1 MKRCTA
7 IAECLYLLLPSAG
20 AFCALADILFGKMHL
35 QYLERAIPIDFLCY
49 TMYNLI
55 DTKISIKGCGLPGIR
70 KNKGVYIMGNKITII
85 GAGSVGAS
93 IANDMAVMNVAT
105 EIVLIDINQQ
115 KAFGEA
121 MDIYQGLSFGSPAI
135 VRPGDYED
143 AEGSDIVVI
152 TSGLPRKPGQTRLE
166 LAQTNVDI
174 LKSITPN
181 IVKHAPDAI
190 YIIVS
195 NPVDV
200 LTYVFHKISGIPA
213 EHIIGSGT
221 TLDTA
226 RLQSELAKEFR
237 ISPKNVH
244 AHVYGEHGDTSFVP
258 WSLATISNNR
268 IAYYKDN
275 APHNERISF
284 DGDYNE
290 IEERVRTSGAVV
302 IKAKGVTN
310 YAIAMSVC
318 HIAKCIFNGSGT
330 ALTVSSMMQ
339 GEYGL
344 EDVCLSVLCIVDGN
358 GVRGR
363 IQSKLTDEE
372 LGKLHNSANKLK
384 ETIASIN
391 F

>member
-1 MKRCTA
+1 
-7 IAECLYLLLPSAG
+7 
-20 AFCALADILFGKMHL
+20 
-35 QYLERAIPIDFLCY
+35 
-49 TMYNLI
+49 
-55 DTKISIKGCGLPGIR
+55 
-70 KNKGVYIMGNKITII
+70 MGNKITII

-93 IANDMAVMNVAT
+93 IANDLAVMNIAT

-143 AEGSDIVVI
+143 AEGSSIVVI

-166 LAQTNVDI
+166 LAQTNVNI
-174 LKSITPN
+174 LKDITPN
-181 IVKHAPDAI
+181 IVRYAPNAI

-213 EHIIGSGT
+213 NHIIGSGT

-226 RLQSELAKEFR
+226 RLQSELAKEFH

-258 WSLATISNNR
+258 WSLATISNNH
-268 IAYYKDN
+268 IGCYKGH
-275 APHNERISF
+275 APHGERIHF
-284 DGDYNE
+284 NGEYE
-290 IEERVRTSGAVV
+290 TFEEKVRNSGAVV

-318 HIAKCIFNGSGT
+318 HIIRCVFNGSGT
-330 ALTVSSMMQ
+330 ALTVSSMMN
-339 GEYGL
+339 GEYGI
-344 EDVCLSVLCIVDGN
+344 EDVCLSVLCIVDGD
-358 GVRGR
+358 GVRGKIR
-363 IQSKLTDEE
+363 NDLTPEE
-372 LGKLHNSANKLK
+372 LDKLRASAAKLK
-384 ETIASIN
+384 DTIAGIQY
-391 F
+391 